1 MGRRLKKK
9 GKKGNIYGRG
19 LSLYVEQSLEE
30 SFQRGI
36 FNLCVSVNRE
46 SVNNIFPVAHWIT
59 RVSLH
64 HFKGPNV
71 VVFPDLQH

>member
-30 SFQRGI
+30 I
-36 FNLCVSVNRE
+36 YDYNRDYQYFMKR
-46 SVNNIFPVAHWIT
+46 NN
-59 RVSLH
+59 RNKSDRKL
-64 HFKGPNV
+64 
-71 VVFPDLQH
+71 